1 MPEAADQPNMPLR
14 INKPAKRPTILGDV
28 SSQLVVQLAMRF
40 IMGVSGILLAR
51 HLSNSDYGL
60 LGTAIAFAGFANY
73 FTDMGFN
80 PVLVREAAAADF
92 ERRRKLIWTSV
103 RSRLV
108 LTALVTTI
116 SFIAVGFISRDPNLV
131 ALVRALLILTAVSGM
146 LINWVEG
153 AMAGTEQI
161 VTAGYLRFLHACA
174 QSAATLAIVLINGSL
189 TQYVIF
195 QGVAN
200 WLIVIVSLIWVL
212 RHFPYT
218 SVMDRS
224 VLSGI
229 GAFSA
234 AGVYFVFANQML
246 PYAIISNFM
255 SDEKIGWYR
264 AGATLAVVL
273 YAIPGGIANA
283 MYTRLCRAWQEDR
296 EEHTRLAIRS
306 LWIGS
311 VICGLIGVGL
321 SVGSAGVIQILFSN
335 KFPEQTIFTLS
346 WVGIV
351 PLLQSLSLPLGDAMA
366 SSSQFKTRTWLLFG
380 YVIGGSVLC
389 YFLPLRWGVEG
400 TAVAGV
406 AMEVLL
412 VGLYLSF
419 TRPKLRNQAV
429 TVIGT
434 QSLLVIGSILIGV
447 LLRIP
452 LEPWLG
458 RTAGSLSAALIAAGL
473 YGGLILV
480 INAEIK
486 QFVVH
491 WMGKVLGR

>member
-1 MPEAADQPNMPLR
+1 MSA
-14 INKPAKRPTILGDV
+14 PAKRPTVVGDV
-28 SSQLVVQLAMRF
+28 SSQLIVQLAMRF
-40 IMGVSGILLAR
+40 IMGVTGILLAR
-51 HLSNSDYGL
+51 HLSASDYGL

-103 RSRLV
+103 RSRLL

-131 ALVRALLILTAVSGM
+131 ALVRALLILTAASGM

-153 AMAGTEQI
+153 AMAGTEQ
-161 VTAGYLRFLHACA
+161 VSMAGYLRFLHACA
-174 QSAATLAIVLINGSL
+174 QSAATLAIVLLNGNL

-195 QGVAN
+195 QGIAN
-200 WLIVIVSLIWVL
+200 WLVVLVSLVWVF

-218 SVMDRS
+218 AVADRS
-224 VLSGI
+224 VLNGI

-246 PYAIISNFM
+246 PYAVISNFM

-296 EEHTRLAIRS
+296 EEHTRLAMRS

-321 SVGSAGVIQILFSN
+321 SVGSAGVIQILFGN

-346 WVGIV
+346 WMAFV
-351 PLLQSLSLPLGDAMA
+351 PLLQSISLPLGDAMA
-366 SSSQFKTRTWLLFG
+366 SSSQFRTRTWLIFVYMISG
-380 YVIGGSVLC
+380 AVLC
-389 YFLPLRWGVEG
+389 YFLPVRWGVEG
-400 TAVAGV
+400 TAVAGI
-406 AMEVLL
+406 AMEIAL

-419 TRPKLRNQAV
+419 TRPKLRAHAV
-429 TVIGT
+429 QVIGT
-434 QSLLVIGSILIGV
+434 QITLVLGSILIGMV
-447 LLRIP
+447 LHLP
-452 LEPWLG
+452 LETWLG
-458 RTAGSLSAALIAAGL
+458 RTPGSLLAAVIAVGL
-473 YGGLILV
+473 YSGLILA
-480 INAEIK
+480 INKEIR
-486 QFVVH
+486 QLVFNWV
-491 WMGKVLGR
+491 GKVLNR